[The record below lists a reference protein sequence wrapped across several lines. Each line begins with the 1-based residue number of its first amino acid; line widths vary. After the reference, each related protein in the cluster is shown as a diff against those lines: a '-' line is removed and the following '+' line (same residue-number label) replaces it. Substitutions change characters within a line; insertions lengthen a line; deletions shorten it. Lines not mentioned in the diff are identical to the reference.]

1 MSFGPPPSS
10 YTQSTLVADST
21 QRNRRRRKLL
31 GVVFVVVVAV
41 LCAGGGF
48 LWFGGDDPAG
58 GDNKSTSATVPQGRL
73 DVRQTVEK
81 RPANTSGSMAFR
93 FSADDMGPGE
103 EYTTPGTWATDKIL
117 AKGINRTLVG
127 FKIGKDAAAGDET
140 WSIRLAGP
148 ICGVT
153 RHVTVQG
160 RTAVL
165 HRSGEDE
172 ESPCDHV
179 SFVDLNTGDKL
190 WDKSFPTSD
199 TVFGQDP
206 TSVTLTHGTVAV
218 TWGDGSAAYDMDKGS
233 RLWKKSRV
241 SDCKHMGLAGDRG
254 LLMLLSCVHPK
265 DTTYQVRKLDPR
277 TGDAKW
283 TYQVA
288 DGVKGVNLL
297 SAEPA
302 VIAPAAGDVEVTH
315 LISLN
320 DRGKQRATVRL
331 EGGHYVV
338 NCEDPLD
345 FGAVDNCPSTV
356 VSGDQVFVT
365 SREDPHGDM
374 VNNAN
379 RIVSFDLKTGK
390 TVLKFESGRNQLLY
404 PLRMSG
410 DQLLALRDS
419 TDHITPSALV
429 SLNPKTGKETPYFYY
444 SLPIEGWTLTAPDS
458 NDIVVQNGR
467 LFFGAPRAMG
477 PTGGKKKE
485 WVWLTIGIES
495 AKQGRAS

>member
-10 YTQSTLVADST
+10 YTQSTLVADSAR
-21 QRNRRRRKLL
+21 RNRRRRTLI
-31 GVVFVVVVAV
+31 GVVSTVLIVL

-48 LWFGGDDPAG
+48 LWFGNDDPAR
-58 GDNKSTSATVPQGRL
+58 GDDKSPSDAVPQGRL
-73 DVRQTVEK
+73 DVRQTAEK
-81 RPANTSGSMAFR
+81 RPANTSGRMAFR
-93 FSADDMGPGE
+93 FSADDMAPGE

-127 FKIGKDAAAGDET
+127 FEIGKDAEAGDET
-140 WSIRLAGP
+140 WSIRLSGP

-172 ESPCDHV
+172 DSPCDRV
-179 SFVDLNTGDKL
+179 TFVDLDKGEKI
-190 WDKSFPTSD
+190 WEKGFPTSD
-199 TVFGQDP
+199 TVFGQDA
-206 TSVTLTHGTVAV
+206 TSVTLTHATVAV
-218 TWGDGSAAYDMDKGS
+218 TWGDGSTAYDMDTGD
-233 RLWKKSRV
+233 RLWKKGRV
-241 SDCKHMGLAGDRG
+241 SDCKHTGLAGGRG

-265 DTTYQVRKLDPR
+265 ETTYQVRKLDPR

-283 TYQVA
+283 TYQAA
-288 DGVKGVNLL
+288 DGIKGVSLL

-315 LISLN
+315 LISLD
-320 DRGKQRATVRL
+320 DRGKQRATIGL
-331 EGGHYVV
+331 ESGRYVV
-338 NCEDPLD
+338 DCEDPLD

-356 VSGDQVFVT
+356 VSGDQVFLT

-374 VNNAN
+374 IDNAN
-379 RIVSFDLKTGK
+379 RIVSFDLSTGK
-390 TVLKFESGRNQLLY
+390 TVLKFESGRNQLLH

-410 DQLLALRDS
+410 DQLLAFRDS

-429 SLNPKTGKETPYFYY
+429 SLNPKTGKETPYFYFA
-444 SLPIEGWTLTAPDS
+444 LPTEAWPLTEPDT

-467 LFFGAPRAMG
+467 LYLSAPRATG

-485 WVWLTIGIES
+485 WVWLTVGIES
-495 AKQGRAS
+495 AKQGRTK